1 MVLGLFKFKQVVK
14 YLMGTVI
21 VEEHDLQK
29 VKLPWFS
36 AGVIFWHSGS
46 MCIIFTAQN
55 RRPDFIQ
62 TFMDKLISWDSVSS
76 RSVTIAHAFVEPQA

>member
-29 VKLPWFS
+29 VKLP
-36 AGVIFWHSGS
+36 
-46 MCIIFTAQN
+46 
-55 RRPDFIQ
+55 
-62 TFMDKLISWDSVSS
+62 
-76 RSVTIAHAFVEPQA
+76 